1 MCFCDWLLVTKS
13 QRYNLKL
20 MLCQVSCYVFNNT
33 GRTGIVPSSA
43 WIIHSL
49 VLSGLNKQTKSIML
63 KLDRR
68 LVKKQPVSK
77 GKLQKVGEFLNFFNK
92 LKQMCDD

>member
-20 MLCQVSCYVFNNT
+20 MLCQVSCYVFTQHWLNWNY
-33 GRTGIVPSSA
+33 VSSSA

-49 VLSGLNKQTKSIML
+49 VLSGLNKQTKGIML
-63 KLDRR
+63 KLDRK
-68 LVKKQPVSK
+68 LVKKRPVSK
-77 GKLQKVGEFLNFFNK
+77 EKLENFCFCLGVK
-92 LKQMCDD
+92 LKQVCDD